1 MKEETKKKKKKKF
14 ASSFEGRI
22 FLSTD
27 NFTLRNEHTRGS
39 SNACFDEGKTECLK
53 KRNFGSRK
61 LAEIS
66 KSGTNTLTTRSLY
79 AVYTHTHTLEHPFK
93 VFPPCLG
100 WFRASGGVKWGKI
113 RNRVKAAEISQI
125 GGAARSGE
133 NCSGRK

>member
-53 KRNFGSRK
+53 KRDFGSRK

-79 AVYTHTHTLEHPFK
+79 AVYTHTHTHTGTPLQSVST
-93 VFPPCLG
+93 VFGLVSRQ
-100 WFRASGGVKWGKI
+100 WRREMGKNSKPSKGS
-113 RNRVKAAEISQI
+113 RDFANR
-125 GGAARSGE
+125 RSGSE
-133 NCSGRK
+133 W